1 MWLVSALSGINVVVF
16 SFAGYT
22 PNYRCR
28 IPYCENIEDSYYS
41 YSNGSVPEFVAKG
54 KICTF

>member
-16 SFAGYT
+16 SFVGYT

-28 IPYCENIEDSYYS
+28 IPYCENVEDSSYS
-41 YSNGSVPEFVAKG
+41 HSNGSVPEFVAKG